1 MQKSFWWWQ
10 PRSDRYIS
18 SLFPISTPPSLPLP
32 PFSPSLISLMVSVD
46 VKHHVYLHLMCS
58 IIFYSSS
65 GQYRP
70 KKYFNSPSSFKL
82 ALLLATSKV
91 LLLHLATY
99 ITKAFTTRSAY
110 ISQSITYAF
119 FTHAGLCMYA
129 RRVYVL
135 DSDMCEP
142 SFKKMGPRPNQ

>member
-1 MQKSFWWWQ
+1 MFTYFNVLNLFFFYLFSSF
-10 PRSDRYIS
+10 
-18 SLFPISTPPSLPLP
+18 LL
-32 PFSPSLISLMVSVD
+32 
-46 VKHHVYLHLMCS
+46 
-58 IIFYSSS
+58 FYSPN

-82 ALLLATSKV
+82 ALLLAASKV
-91 LLLHLATY
+91 LLLRLATY
-99 ITKAFTTRSAY
+99 IMKAFTTRGAY

-119 FTHAGLCMYA
+119 FMHAGLCMYA

-142 SFKKMGPRPNQ
+142 SLKWAHGLISKPSNKCVRVKINKRSFDPFVFGSNQ